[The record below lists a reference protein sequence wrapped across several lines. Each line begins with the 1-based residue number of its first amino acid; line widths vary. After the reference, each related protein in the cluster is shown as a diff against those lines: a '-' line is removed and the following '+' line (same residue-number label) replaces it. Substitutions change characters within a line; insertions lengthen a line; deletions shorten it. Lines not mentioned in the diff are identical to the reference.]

1 MNKKHFLAILLASV
15 LFPVHLA
22 WADTQPESAQD
33 GFQKWIAARIMCQ
46 NYPYVPMEMDKKFAR
61 FAKEAGVTLSTKK
74 TNQSLTGT
82 LIPKADNTFTLY
94 DKNMEQALFYID
106 EKEHYFY
113 ARVKASPQDFLP
125 VIARRQL
132 DKYEYRE
139 TQNDSNILH
148 MFPTSRPTRY
158 APLGQEGAAVIIRKT
173 DQEGIIEVGCKQI
186 NYAHSDHNN

>member
-1 MNKKHFLAILLASV
+1 MNKKYFLAIISVSV
-15 LFPVHLA
+15 LFPVCFT
-22 WADTQPESAQD
+22 WADTQPKNAQD

-46 NYPYVPMEMDKKFAR
+46 NYPYVPAEMDKKFAR
-61 FAKEAGVTLSTKK
+61 FAKEAGMTLSTKK
-74 TNQSLTGT
+74 TDSSITGT
-82 LIPKADNTFTLY
+82 LIPKATNTFTLY
-94 DKNMEQALFYID
+94 DVNMERAFFYID
-106 EKEHYFY
+106 KTEHYFY

-148 MFPTSRPTRY
+148 IFPTSRPTRY

-173 DQEGIIEVGCKQI
+173 DQDGMIEVGCKQI
-186 NYAHSDHNN
+186 NYAHPDHNK